1 MLIMR
6 TLDPYAHNEYILVY
20 VHTTLAPEN
29 EPSFAWLRKVAR
41 DRKSVV

>member
-6 TLDPYAHNEYILVY
+6 TLDPYAANEYILVY

-29 EPSFAWLRKVAR
+29 EPSFAWLRKVGR
-41 DRKSVV
+41 